1 MQKSYKLF
9 NEITKNNDYVKED
22 DVMQSLYEGLYS
34 LPTNLNDDQLEEL
47 KDNISRINNKVPL
60 YDVYTQNLYLVD
72 RNKTY
77 NAVFKNFF
85 RFPTNKLIN
94 HLLERQ
100 KYLKQY
106 LRSNNDS
113 LLARENR
120 KITLIKKF
128 MSNFNNNTLLKTY
141 INVLYDVDFA
151 GRNISLCRN
160 PSFIPAFR
168 HIRPYFTKKEQE
180 CIGLNNRIINESDN
194 NLSDIQLRK
203 ICSFIGDY
211 VLDANNIIS
220 HHNYIIKNNLTGIVQ
235 YYSMQGSYILNE
247 YLRNESVDTSDYY
260 DNIIKILS
268 DAISNAPKF
277 NKDIY
282 VYRFIEE
289 DYIGNII
296 IGGTYTNN
304 SFMSCTRDPFYKID
318 TKNNTFGWKL
328 LKIKI
333 PKEFSAL
340 CIETVSQFPQEQ
352 EILLPPG
359 TVLKLQSK
367 NNKNVYYHPNKKVQ
381 DKIDTIYEFVIVDE
395 PKEYKI
401 KSNIKEDIPQFDFD
415 IKHKMTKNNSY
426 SNRDTIIHFIIDNTN
441 SFNLFKCKIGKKDY
455 IMIAEEYDSTSTY
468 KPFYANHTDN
478 GFCIYALD
486 DKTHSLLFNLEIAE
500 YIMYINYNVKYDNVK
515 TLEKINMVDFID
527 FICRVSLYFN
537 TQKVVYYCDYVY
549 CNSIITNSVDTLTV
563 NISSAYCYDV
573 YNYLTNGKKKF
584 SSIKGDF
591 KPLPI
596 FTYEMLDLLN
606 NIKVKDLKTFT
617 KKINNIRDN
626 RIYYLYNDF
635 RHANPDKIYCS
646 DYLLWLINN
655 KCGFVDDFVWC
666 LSEIEDYQQV
676 NPFINDYYIFYPINY
691 MIDKGLIKSN
701 PYVNIYSRENTLNN
715 TNRFSGKNINRFIV
729 TDDDVYRRKNKL
741 KQDDNFVS
749 MTYLYDN

>member
-22 DVMQSLYEGLYS
+22 EVMQSLYEGLYS

-47 KDNISRINNKVPL
+47 KDNISKIDNKVPL

-72 RNKTY
+72 RTKTY
-77 NAVFKNFF
+77 SAVFKNFF

-94 HLLERQ
+94 QLLERQ

-106 LRSNNDS
+106 LKSNNDS

-160 PSFIPAFR
+160 PSFIPAFK

-194 NLSDIQLRK
+194 NLSDIQLRR

-220 HHNYIIKNNLTGIVQ
+220 HHNYIINHNLTGLVQ

-381 DKIDTIYEFVIVDE
+381 DKIDTIYEFIIVEE

-415 IKHKMTKNNSY
+415 IKYRTTKNNSY
-426 SNRDTIIHFIIDNTN
+426 SNRDTIIHFIIDHTN
-441 SFNLFKCKIGKKDY
+441 SFNLFKCKIGKKNY

-478 GFCIYALD
+478 GFSIYALD

-563 NISSAYCYDV
+563 NISSAYCYDI
-573 YNYLTNGKKKF
+573 YNYLTKGKKKF
-584 SSIKGDF
+584 SSIKSDF

-606 NIKVKDLKTFT
+606 NIKVRDLKTFT

-626 RIYYLYNDF
+626 RIYYLYADF
-635 RHANPDKIYCS
+635 RHANPNKVYCA

-691 MIDKGLIKSN
+691 MIDEGLIKSN
-701 PYVNIYSRENTLNN
+701 PYANIYSRENTLNN
-715 TNRFSGKNINRFIV
+715 TNRFSGKNINRFIID
-729 TDDDVYRRKNKL
+729 DDDVYRRKNKL
-741 KQDDNFVS
+741 KQDENFVS